1 MTRVTVRSSHRNR
14 LCLASVDRSQHF
26 FIFIELEPR
35 EPALLSDSLFGAGQQ
50 FQIALVDHAHPLA
63 LKMVANLLYRCTLGT
78 ADAHQVFAD
87 VSCAAFAIVSS
98 NSHQALAG
106 LVYPAHGVHAFKDF
120 AG

>member
-26 FIFIELEPR
+26 FIFIELEPS

-63 LKMVANLLYRCTLGT
+63 LKMVANLLYRCTLGI
-78 ADAHQVFAD
+78 ADALQVFDD
-87 VSCAAFAIVSS
+87 VSGADFAILSS
-98 NSHQALAG
+98 DSHQALACRAC
-106 LVYPAHGVHAFKDF
+106 PARAVHP
-120 AG
+120 

>member
-26 FIFIELEPR
+26 FIFIELEPS

-63 LKMVANLLYRCTLGT
+63 LKMVANLLYRCTLGI
-78 ADAHQVFAD
+78 ADALQVFDDA
-87 VSCAAFAIVSS
+87 SCAALALLSS
-98 NSHQALAG
+98 DSPQPPPPLAC
-106 LVYPAHGVHAFKDF
+106 PP
-120 AG
+120 